1 MIIFCRDFVYICN
14 DAMIIFCRDFVY
26 VCNDAIDLN
35 GTLVSTEQKEYH
47 ESLNSGF
54 QDILST
60 LSDMFGEKVRIFIWV
75 FLKFFLSYF
84 RNLI

>member
-1 MIIFCRDFVYICN
+1 
-14 DAMIIFCRDFVY
+14 MIIFCRDFVY

-47 ESLNSGF
+47 ESLKSGF
-54 QDILST
+54 QDILTT

-75 FLKFFLSYF
+75 FLKFFLSKF

>member
-1 MIIFCRDFVYICN
+1 L
-14 DAMIIFCRDFVY
+14 IIFCRDFVY

-54 QDILST
+54 QDILT
-60 LSDMFGEKVRIFIWV
+60 RLSDMFGEKVRIFGF
-75 FLKFFLSYF
+75 FLKFFLSNF
-84 RNLI
+84 RKLI

>member
-1 MIIFCRDFVYICN
+1 
-14 DAMIIFCRDFVY
+14 MIIFCRDFVY

-75 FLKFFLSYF
+75 FLKFFLSNF

>member
-1 MIIFCRDFVYICN
+1 
-14 DAMIIFCRDFVY
+14 MIIFCRDFVY